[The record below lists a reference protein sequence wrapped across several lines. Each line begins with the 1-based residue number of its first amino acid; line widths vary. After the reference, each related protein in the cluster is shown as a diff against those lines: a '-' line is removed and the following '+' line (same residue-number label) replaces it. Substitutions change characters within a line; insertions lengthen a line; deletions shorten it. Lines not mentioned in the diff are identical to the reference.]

1 MNSFE
6 QHPDTEL
13 LDRLRTGLFDDQ
25 PQLRARLEQHLQQC
39 PKCRRA
45 HNWAGD
51 LLDSGTLPD
60 AQLDALR
67 RQTLAHPA
75 AQHWQHRLLPLAAA
89 AALALAAVGLIGYLP
104 SPDSPPAPQVAVSEQ
119 GNVPELY
126 EDLDFYLWL
135 ADHKGSDDSST

>member
-6 QHPDTEL
+6 QHPDSEL
-13 LDRLRTGLFDDQ
+13 LDRLRAGLFDDQ

-39 PKCRRA
+39 PECRRA
-45 HNWAGD
+45 HNWPGN

-60 AQLDALR
+60 AQLDTLR
-67 RQTLAHPA
+67 RQALAHPA
-75 AQHWQHRLLPLAAA
+75 AHWQHRLLPFAAA
-89 AALALAAVGLIGYLP
+89 AALALAAVGLISYLP